1 MIVEEFKSAISF
13 GNSDLNIFTIS
24 ENVVSFVSSSH
35 KRKGAL
41 GSCLYKARPAVSA
54 ARLRRLRSLAG
65 YCPVYH
71 KQFYLFDLHLDLA

>member
-24 ENVVSFVSSSH
+24 ENVVSFVSNSH

-54 ARLRRLRSLAG
+54 ARLRRLRSPCGILSSVSQTIFICLI
-65 YCPVYH
+65 YIWI
-71 KQFYLFDLHLDLA
+71 

>member
-41 GSCLYKARPAVSA
+41 GSCLYKA
-54 ARLRRLRSLAG
+54 
-65 YCPVYH
+65 
-71 KQFYLFDLHLDLA
+71 DLPSVQPG

>member
-35 KRKGAL
+35 KRKGPWDL
-41 GSCLYKARPAVSA
+41 VCIRP
-54 ARLRRLRSLAG
+54 
-65 YCPVYH
+65 
-71 KQFYLFDLHLDLA
+71 DLPSVQPG